1 MPAHV
6 PEPTMPRLVVL
17 NGPPGIGKST
27 IARRYVAD
35 HPLAFCLDLDGFRRL
50 IGQWDVHEQESG
62 RLARAMAVEMA
73 RVHLCGGHDVVVP
86 QFLGRPE
93 LVEQLAAVADDV
105 GATFHEVVLMDARK
119 SALDRFNA
127 RRDDPEWA
135 THHREAER
143 AAGGCEGFAAMY
155 DLLHAMLETRP
166 KAVVVQSRA
175 GDIEGTYREVLAA
188 VGA

>member
-1 MPAHV
+1 
-6 PEPTMPRLVVL
+6 MPRLVVL

-50 IGQWDVHEQESG
+50 IGRWDTHEQESG

-73 RVHLCGGHDVVVP
+73 RVHLRGGHDVIVP

-105 GATFHEVVLMDARK
+105 GATFHEVVLMDSREN
-119 SALDRFNA
+119 ALDRFHA

-143 AAGGCEGFAAMY
+143 AAGGRAGVAAMY
-155 DLLHAMLETRP
+155 DLLHAVLDTRP
-166 KAVVVQSRA
+166 DAVVVHSRA
-175 GDIEGTYREVLAA
+175 GDVEGTYRDVLGA